1 MSKFLL
7 VATIASL
14 SIVNAGFARAQEAIS
29 EPGAYAFYHPDGD
42 LLHAGSGQYG
52 AHVESLG
59 VTSVRNALAS
69 VARPVHGHK
78 KHRAP

>member
-1 MSKFLL
+1 MTKFLL

-14 SIVNAGFARAQEAIS
+14 SMVNAGFARAQEAIS

-52 AHVESLG
+52 AQVESLG
-59 VTSVRNALAS
+59 VNGVRNSLAF
-69 VARPVHGHK
+69 VTRPGHGHK
-78 KHRAP
+78 QHRAQ

>member
-1 MSKFLL
+1 MTKFLL

-14 SIVNAGFARAQEAIS
+14 SIANAGFARAQEAIS

-42 LLHAGSGQYG
+42 VLHAGSGQYG

-59 VTSVRNALAS
+59 ATGVRNSLAS
-69 VARPVHGHK
+69 VTRLAHGHK
-78 KHRAP
+78 QHRAQ

>member
-1 MSKFLL
+1 MTKFLL
-7 VATIASL
+7 VATIALL

-52 AHVESLG
+52 APVESLG
-59 VTSVRNALAS
+59 VTGIRNSLAS
-69 VARPVHGHK
+69 VTRPAHGHK
-78 KHRAP
+78 QRRAQ